1 MAQSYSVA
9 QQSSCAAMDMP
20 GGSFYKPEDWRFHLK
35 AQTVRGPQIV
45 MQDMPAQD
53 LLVHPSPVEKP
64 PIQVSPAEDAA
75 SESAFLRRTMV
86 DCQIRTFDV
95 TDRNVLARMLD
106 VPREQFVPPALR
118 PFAYSDIG
126 LQIPP
131 RGPGQD
137 QRTLLPPLIL
147 ARLIQDAGVG
157 PADKVLDVAP
167 SGGYSSALFAG
178 LAGSVVALDSDP
190 ALLEQTRVSLDALGL
205 QSVRTILGPLAA
217 GAAGDGPFDVIFING
232 AVEANLDQ
240 LFAQLK
246 QGGRL
251 LAIHF
256 LPGDP
261 TERAGKAVRY
271 EKIEGEISLR
281 RLFDASAPVLEAFRK
296 TPQFSFF

>member
-1 MAQSYSVA
+1 
-9 QQSSCAAMDMP
+9 
-20 GGSFYKPEDWRFHLK
+20 
-35 AQTVRGPQIV
+35 

-53 LLVHPSPVEKP
+53 LLVHPSSVQSAPL
-64 PIQVSPAEDAA
+64 QDSPAEEAA
-75 SESAFLRRTMV
+75 SESAYLRRTMV

-95 TDRNVLARMLD
+95 TDRTVLARMLD
-106 VPREQFVPPALR
+106 VPREPFVPAELR

-131 RGPGQD
+131 RGPGQE

-157 PADKVLDVAP
+157 PADKVLDVAS
-167 SGGYSSALFAG
+167 SGGYSAALFAG
-178 LAGSVVALDSDP
+178 LAGSVVALESDP
-190 ALLEQTRVSLDALGL
+190 VLAEQTRASLDGLGL
-205 QSVRTILGPLAA
+205 HGVRTVLAPLAN
-217 GAAGDGPFDVIFING
+217 GAPDEAPFDVIFING
-232 AVEANLDQ
+232 AVEANLEG

-246 QGGRL
+246 EGGRL

-271 EKIEGEISLR
+271 EKINGEISTR
-281 RLFDASAPVLEAFRK
+281 KLFDASAPVLAAFRK
-296 TPQFSFF
+296 TPEFSFF